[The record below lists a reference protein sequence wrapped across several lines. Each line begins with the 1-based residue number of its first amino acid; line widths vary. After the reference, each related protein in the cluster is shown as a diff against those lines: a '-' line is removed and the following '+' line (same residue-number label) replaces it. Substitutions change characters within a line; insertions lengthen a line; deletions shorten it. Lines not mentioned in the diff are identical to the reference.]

1 MWYIFCNCL
10 PVILEVLHMYRVM
23 TEQEMVDSFDQA
35 INEEQFYV
43 CYQPQMNHISGTV
56 VGAEALLRWKHPE
69 YGIQFPSDFIPVLEK
84 NDLIYRA
91 DQFVFEK
98 VCLLLKSYIDKGSTP
113 VPVSVNMSRYD
124 IVGHDYVEDIEKI
137 RKRIGVPV
145 KFIRIEITESSAVGG
160 SDLVSSVLDRLHTYG
175 YIVEMD
181 DFGSGYS
188 SLNILKKLDVDIIK
202 LDMSFLSENTGGRGG
217 VIISS
222 MVQMTKWLNT
232 PVIAEGVETMEQ
244 ADYMQ
249 SLGCNYIQGYLY
261 SKPVPE
267 DEFLKLLEQSSTEP
281 IRPASKLVKGLG
293 VGKFWDP
300 DSFETLVFNDFVGAA
315 AIFSY
320 EEETGKAE
328 LLRVNKKYL
337 EEIGMNVSEQEIL
350 TTDPW
355 ESFSEAD
362 RQSFE
367 ATIRKAIESEE
378 EETSEHWRVI
388 RSKCCGDDNICI
400 RAHVRFLGR
409 TGKQNIIYS
418 RIRNITAE
426 RRVYE
431 ELAESEKKLRF
442 ASEHANVYSW
452 EYTIATKEMRPCYRC
467 MRDLGLPMLLTN
479 YPEPAIESGIFP
491 PDYADMYRD
500 MMRRVDE
507 GEEGLEAIIPLTVG
521 RVPFHIRY
529 TIERDE
535 NGKPVKAYG
544 SAALVQHDEENVGS
558 ENNN

>member
-1 MWYIFCNCL
+1 
-10 PVILEVLHMYRVM
+10 MYRVM
-23 TEQEMVDSFDQA
+23 TEAEMVEAFDTA
-35 INEEQFYV
+35 ISEDQFYV
-43 CYQPQMNHISGTV
+43 CYQPQMNHISGSI

-69 YGIQFPSDFIPVLEK
+69 FGVQFPSDFIPVLEK
-84 NDLIYRA
+84 NDLIYKA

-98 VCLLLKSYIDKGSTP
+98 VCLLIKTCLDKGLTP

-124 IVGHDYVEDIEKI
+124 IVGHDYVEDIEKT
-137 RKRIGVPV
+137 RKRIGIPV
-145 KFIRIEITESSAVGG
+145 KYLRIEITESSAIGG

-188 SLNILKKLDVDIIK
+188 SLNILKKLDVDVIK

-222 MVQMTKWLNT
+222 MVRMTKWLNT
-232 PVIAEGVETMEQ
+232 PVIAEGVETIEQ

-261 SKPVPE
+261 SKPLPE
-267 DEFLKLLEQSSTEP
+267 NEYLQLLEKLETEP
-281 IRPASKLVKGLG
+281 IKPASKLVKGMG
-293 VGKFWDP
+293 VGRFWDP

-320 EEETGKAE
+320 EEDTGKAE

-350 TTDPW
+350 ATDPW

-362 RQSFE
+362 RQAFE
-367 ATIRKAIESEE
+367 ATIKKAIESGE
-378 EETSEHWRVI
+378 EETNEHWRVI
-388 RSKCCGDDNICI
+388 HSKCCGDDRICI

-409 TGKQNIIYS
+409 TGRQDIIYS

-426 RRVYE
+426 R
-431 ELAESEKKLRF
+431 LAYQEIVDSERKFRA
-442 ASEHANVYSW
+442 ASEQANMYAW
-452 EYTIATKEMRPCYRC
+452 EYDIATKEMHPCFRC
-467 MRDLGLPMLLTN
+467 MRDLGLPVVVRN
-479 YPEPAIESGIFP
+479 YPEPAIEMGIFP

-500 MMRRVDE
+500 WHKQL
-507 GEEGLEAIIPLTVG
+507 EEGVPSLEAVIPLTVG
-521 RVPFHIRY
+521 RVPFIVRY
-529 TIERDE
+529 TNEFDE

-544 SAALVQHDEENVGS
+544 SATLVVD
-558 ENNN
+558 NNK

>member
-1 MWYIFCNCL
+1 
-10 PVILEVLHMYRVM
+10 MYRVM
-23 TEQEMVDSFDQA
+23 TEQEMVEAFDQA
-35 INEEQFYV
+35 ISEEQFYV

-69 YGIQFPSDFIPVLEK
+69 FGIQFPSDFIPVLEK

-202 LDMSFLSENTGGRGG
+202 LDMDFLSENTGGRGG
-217 VIISS
+217 VIVSS
-222 MVQMTKWLNT
+222 IVQMTKWLNT

-281 IRPASKLVKGLG
+281 IRPASKLVKG
-293 VGKFWDP
+293 F
-300 DSFETLVFNDFVGAA
+300 
-315 AIFSY
+315 
-320 EEETGKAE
+320 
-328 LLRVNKKYL
+328 
-337 EEIGMNVSEQEIL
+337 
-350 TTDPW
+350 
-355 ESFSEAD
+355 
-362 RQSFE
+362 
-367 ATIRKAIESEE
+367 
-378 EETSEHWRVI
+378 
-388 RSKCCGDDNICI
+388 
-400 RAHVRFLGR
+400 
-409 TGKQNIIYS
+409 
-418 RIRNITAE
+418 
-426 RRVYE
+426 
-431 ELAESEKKLRF
+431 
-442 ASEHANVYSW
+442 
-452 EYTIATKEMRPCYRC
+452 
-467 MRDLGLPMLLTN
+467 
-479 YPEPAIESGIFP
+479 
-491 PDYADMYRD
+491 
-500 MMRRVDE
+500 
-507 GEEGLEAIIPLTVG
+507 
-521 RVPFHIRY
+521 
-529 TIERDE
+529 
-535 NGKPVKAYG
+535 
-544 SAALVQHDEENVGS
+544 
-558 ENNN
+558 